1 MIAAGCLDCNTPSQS
16 YLCET
21 CWAVRH
27 DARFI
32 ADAHTGIRVT
42 LPYAAFL
49 KLRPRLCETT
59 EVQPTLEAAQ
69 NKIDQL
75 SEERKY
81 WQETSERRADRMREL
96 LTSQQQAETDLADV
110 KSSLSRCQAELAAAK
125 AELSKYACH
134 REGVSRFALLEI
146 D

>member
-1 MIAAGCLDCNTPSQS
+1 MIATGCLDCNTPSQS

-21 CWAVRH
+21 CWAVHH

-49 KLRPRLCETT
+49 KLRPRPCETA

-69 NKIDQL
+69 IKIDQL

-81 WQETSERRADRMREL
+81 WRETSERRADRMREL
-96 LTSQQQAETDLADV
+96 LTSRQQAETDLADA
-110 KSSLSRCQAELAAAK
+110 KLSLSRCQAELAAAK